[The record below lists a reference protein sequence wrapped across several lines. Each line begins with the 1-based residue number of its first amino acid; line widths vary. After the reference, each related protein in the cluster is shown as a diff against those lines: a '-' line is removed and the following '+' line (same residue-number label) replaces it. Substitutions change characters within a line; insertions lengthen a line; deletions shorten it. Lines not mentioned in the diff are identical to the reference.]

1 MQVRNIGMGNHATYE
16 INGTNLTING
26 HSIDVAA
33 RQTERPVL
41 VNLFCVN
48 GEITEKPSGVGLY
61 LASIQIPAKEMV
73 AAQSG
78 EGEDAQTIFEPV
90 PVNMDAVSLILWPI
104 NQ

>member
-16 INGTNLTING
+16 VSGTVLTING

-41 VNLFCVN
+41 VNLFWLN

-61 LASIQIPAKEMV
+61 LASIQIPAREMLSV
-73 AAQSG
+73 QSG
-78 EGEDAQTIFEPV
+78 EGDDAQTVFEPA